1 MNNVTPS
8 TTKLR
13 KLTNTMKHYFTKLYQ
28 GISHHIMDALDFQ
41 SRIWVIRITES
52 TFKDQSFIINE
63 DNFSESLQW
72 MKQRNYS
79 VEMLEQVEKMAISQV
94 NSFQFGD
101 QHHQLM
107 RVK

>member
-1 MNNVTPS
+1 
-8 TTKLR
+8 
-13 KLTNTMKHYFTKLYQ
+13 MKHYFTKLYQ

-63 DNFSESLQW
+63 DSFSESLQW